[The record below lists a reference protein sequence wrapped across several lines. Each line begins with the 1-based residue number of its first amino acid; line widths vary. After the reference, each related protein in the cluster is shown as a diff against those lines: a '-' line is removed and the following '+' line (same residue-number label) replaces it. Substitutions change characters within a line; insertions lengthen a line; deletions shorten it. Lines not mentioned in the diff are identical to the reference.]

1 MTLIW
6 CAKYL
11 PLRNGWP
18 KTASYTEKKRDTKQ
32 KERKGMVDGS
42 KELENVVQQSESK

>member
-1 MTLIW
+1 MKWL
-6 CAKYL
+6 
-11 PLRNGWP
+11 
-18 KTASYTEKKRDTKQ
+18 TENSKLYRKKRDTKQ